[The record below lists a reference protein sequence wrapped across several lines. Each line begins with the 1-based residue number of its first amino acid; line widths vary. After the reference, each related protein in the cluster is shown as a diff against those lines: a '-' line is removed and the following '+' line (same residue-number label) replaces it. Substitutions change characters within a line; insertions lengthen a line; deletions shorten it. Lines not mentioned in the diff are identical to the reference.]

1 MPIFAH
7 QTTINTNPTP
17 VFSLASPADGDILT
31 WNATTQSFTNSPTLP
46 SAVTTTASN
55 KGSGEGVFKQKTGVD
70 LEFKSLVAGSNVTLT
85 ADADTITVATT
96 AASNVTAGQNLGGG
110 QGPFSQISGT
120 TMQFKEILA
129 NSPLSIVAGANDLT
143 ISSSAEA
150 NTNTAMGTAGD
161 GESLVGTKLLS
172 DLPIKRIKGGK
183 NLTATSETN
192 GVALSLTASDGLTG
206 TGHQGKLLYSDT
218 NGDLQVLSTA
228 GSYNYSTAISGTTT
242 HYRVLQTTG
251 ADGVLQWSEAAGAQ
265 IYQFRID
272 FSGTGG
278 FASASGMA
286 TGWSYTNTGNKCT
299 ITHPMG
305 VMPKMISYFGHKT
318 GDNSFHYRV
327 PTGAYE
333 LTVKRG
339 DIQNKFDFTVT
350 AGIAGSENN
359 GYALVQV
366 MF

>member
-1 MPIFAH
+1 MPILAH

-17 VFSLASPADGDILT
+17 VFSLASPADGDLLT
-31 WNATTQSFTNSPTLP
+31 WNATTQSFQNSASLPTALQ
-46 SAVTTTASN
+46 TTASN
-55 KGSGEGVFKQKTGVD
+55 KGAGNGVFKQKTLQD

-85 ADADTITVATT
+85 AGTDTITIATT
-96 AASNVTAGQNLGGG
+96 ASSNVTAGENLGGG
-110 QGPFSQISGT
+110 QGPFAQISGT

-129 NSPLSIVAGANDLT
+129 TSPLSIVAGANSIT

-150 NTNTAMGTAGD
+150 NTNTALGTASD
-161 GESLVGTKLLS
+161 GESLVGTKVIS

-183 NLTATSETN
+183 NLTATSETSS
-192 GVALSLTASDGLTG
+192 VALSLTATDALTG

-228 GSYNYSTAISGTTT
+228 GSFNYATTISETTT

-251 ADGVLQWSEAAGAQ
+251 ADGILKWSDVAGSQ
-265 IYQFRID
+265 VYQFRID
-272 FSGTGG
+272 FTGTGG
-278 FASASGMA
+278 FQSASGLA
-286 TGWSYTNTGNKCT
+286 TGWSYDNVGNKCT

-305 VMPKMISYFGHKT
+305 VMPKMISYFGYKT

-333 LTVKRG
+333 LTVKKTE
-339 DIQNKFDFTVT
+339 IQTKFDFTVT

-359 GYALVQV
+359 GHALVQV
-366 MF
+366 IF

>member
-1 MPIFAH
+1 MPIIAH

-17 VFSLASPADGDILT
+17 VFSLSSPADGDILT
-31 WNATTQSFTNSPTLP
+31 WNATTQSFTNRATLP
-46 SAVTTTASN
+46 SAVITTASN

-70 LEFKSLVAGSNVTLT
+70 LEFKSLVAGSNITLT
-85 ADADTITVATT
+85 AGTDDITIATT

-110 QGPFSQISGT
+110 QGPFAQVNAT
-120 TMQFKEILA
+120 TMQFKEILV

-143 ISSSAEA
+143 ISLSAE
-150 NTNTAMGTAGD
+150 TNTLSAMGTGGD
-161 GESLVGTKLLS
+161 GESLIGTKVGADIPL
-172 DLPIKRIKGGK
+172 KRVKSGKGI
-183 NLTATSETN
+183 TATGETN
-192 GVALSLTASDGLTG
+192 NVAFSITALDPLTG
-206 TGHQGKLLYSDT
+206 GGHQGKLLYADT

-228 GSYNYSTAISGTTT
+228 TDYNFASVISGTTN

-251 ADGVLQWSEAAGAQ
+251 ADGVLQWSESAGAQ
-265 IYQFRID
+265 VYQFRVD

-278 FASASGMA
+278 FASAMGLA
-286 TGWSYTNTGNKCT
+286 TGWSYNNTGNTCT

-318 GDNSFHYRV
+318 GDNSYHYRV

-333 LTVKRG
+333 LVVKRS
-339 DIQNKFDFTVT
+339 DIQDKFEFTVT